1 MVQPIRVK
9 LKILI
14 FYTYNQGL
22 LSSFFQEF
30 SKKLFEE
37 GHEVVNFFLKHKD
50 EKFVQDGVLIYG
62 KKRGSY
68 FSNYK
73 NIYRVIK
80 NEKPDVVLSNFSY
93 VNPALLFGRLL
104 GVKRNIVWFHTV
116 YGHSKPNKLIVLNK
130 SLFLKLANIV
140 ITNSSVLDIDMVTKY
155 GVRKNR
161 LRCVP
166 FWTNICALEAHDIS
180 ANIGGQDAQFKI
192 GCPGRLVADK
202 NHELVIKSIPVLIHK
217 TKSVKLYIAGDGPY
231 KSNLQ
236 QLVKELNLQDHVV
249 FLGLLSSNQMV
260 TFYKNMDLVVLP
272 SKHEAFGLVFIEA
285 IALGVP
291 VLISSQFGSLSFV
304 NQDSFDLKPFIF
316 DPYSLEDLTE
326 KMQSY
331 LQNAPIEKVFFR
343 SIYEETFEKKQIF
356 DKLKLILL
364 KN

>member
-50 EKFVQDGVLIYG
+50 EHFVQDGVLIYG

-104 GVKRNIVWFHTV
+104 GVKHNIVWFHTV
-116 YGHSKPNKLIVLNK
+116 YGHSKPSKLILFNK

-155 GVRKNR
+155 GVRKNK

-166 FWTNICALEAHDIS
+166 FWTNICTLEAHVIPIKI
-180 ANIGGQDAQFKI
+180 NFQDTTIKI

-202 NHELVIKSIPVLIHK
+202 NHELVIKSIAKLLEKKKDVI
-217 TKSVKLYIAGDGPY
+217 LYIAGDGPY

-236 QLVKELNLQDHVV
+236 QLVKKLNLRDNVV

-272 SKHEAFGLVFIEA
+272 SKNEAFGLVFIEA

-304 NQDSFDLKPFIF
+304 NQESFDLKPYIF
-316 DPYSLEDLTE
+316 DPYSQQDLTE
-326 KMQSY
+326 KILLY
-331 LQNAPIEKVFFR
+331 LSDLPMEKTFFR
-343 SIYEETFEKKQIF
+343 SIYEETFEKEQIF
-356 DKLKLILL
+356 DKLKSILL
-364 KN
+364 EN